1 MKVMSKEEVLRAIP
15 STNELLDSPLLQE
28 RISQL
33 GRAAVLQEIR
43 STLELVRFQLSSD
56 KGEEG
61 MEILKSLQSPTD
73 IEVHILKGLQTR
85 FDELDQKGLKRVI
98 NGTGIILH
106 TNLGRAPLPREAAAA
121 MASLSGGYCNLEYD
135 LKTGARGSRH
145 DHLEET
151 LCCLTGAE
159 GAMIVNNN
167 AAAVFLC
174 LNTFANQQEVLVSR
188 GEQVEI
194 GGSFRIPDIITR
206 SGCIMV
212 EVGTT
217 NKTHREDYAQ
227 AISPDTALLLKVH
240 TSNYKISGFTRE
252 VSLQELVQLGREQGV
267 PTMVDLGSGCLIS
280 LSFLGIPGEPT
291 VSDCVSAGADLI
303 TFSGDKLLGGPQA
316 GIILGKRE
324 ALDRLKKN
332 PLSRMVRCDKST
344 IIALKETLELYR
356 SPEEVFSSIPV
367 LSMLSLSEDQL
378 KNKAIALLTLLE
390 DALGSLARLEIEEVE
405 EEVGGGSLPGILL
418 KGAALSLTTEVLQ
431 INELQRRL
439 REAPVPLVCRVFQDR
454 LYIHLRTIEED
465 DFPLIAKALK
475 KLLEGS
481 R

>member
-1 MKVMSKEEVLRAIP
+1 
-15 STNELLDSPLLQE
+15 
-28 RISQL
+28 
-33 GRAAVLQEIR
+33 
-43 STLELVRFQLSSD
+43 
-56 KGEEG
+56 

-106 TNLGRAPLPREAAAA
+106 TNLGRAPLPREAAAT

-227 AISPDTALLLKVH
+227 AISPGTALLLKVH

-356 SPEEVFSSIPV
+356 SPEEAFSSIPV
-367 LSMLSLSEDQL
+367 LSMLSHSQDQL

-390 DALGSLARLEIEEVE
+390 DALGSLARLQIEEVE

-418 KGAALSLTTEVLQ
+418 KGAALTLTTEVLQ

>member
-1 MKVMSKEEVLRAIP
+1 MKVMSKKDVLRAIP
-15 STNELLDSPLLQE
+15 STNELLDNPLLQK

-33 GRAAVLQEIR
+33 GRDAVLQEIR

-56 KGEEG
+56 EGEEG

-106 TNLGRAPLPREAAAA
+106 TNLGRAPLPQEAAAA

-356 SPEEVFSSIPV
+356 SPEEAFSSIPV

-390 DALGSLARLEIEEVE
+390 DSLGSLARLQIEEVE

>member
-1 MKVMSKEEVLRAIP
+1 MKVMSKKDVLRAIP
-15 STNELLDSPLLQE
+15 STNELLDNPLLQK

-33 GRAAVLQEIR
+33 GRDAVLQEIR
-43 STLELVRFQLSSD
+43 STLELVRFQLSSEG
-56 KGEEG
+56 GEEG
-61 MEILKSLQSPTD
+61 IEILKSLQSPTD
-73 IEVHILKGLQTR
+73 IEVHILKGLQAR

-106 TNLGRAPLPREAAAA
+106 TNLGRAPLPQEAAAA
-121 MASLSGGYCNLEYD
+121 MAYLSGGYCNLEYD

-217 NKTHREDYAQ
+217 NKTHQEDYAQ

-356 SPEEVFSSIPV
+356 SPEEAFSSIPV
-367 LSMLSLSEDQL
+367 LSMLSLSRD
-378 KNKAIALLTLLE
+378 
-390 DALGSLARLEIEEVE
+390 
-405 EEVGGGSLPGILL
+405 
-418 KGAALSLTTEVLQ
+418 
-431 INELQRRL
+431 QRRI
-439 REAPVPLVCRVFQDR
+439 RPSPF
-454 LYIHLRTIEED
+454 
-465 DFPLIAKALK
+465 
-475 KLLEGS
+475 
-481 R
+481 

>member
-1 MKVMSKEEVLRAIP
+1 MKVMSKKDVLRAIP
-15 STNELLDSPLLQE
+15 STNELLDNPLLQK

-33 GRAAVLQEIR
+33 GRDAVLQEIR

-56 KGEEG
+56 EGEEG

-73 IEVHILKGLQTR
+73 IEVHILKGLQAR

-227 AISPDTALLLKVH
+227 AISPGTALLLKVH

-356 SPEEVFSSIPV
+356 SPEEAFSSIPV
-367 LSMLSLSEDQL
+367 LSMLSLSQDQL

-439 REAPVPLVCRVFQDR
+439 REAPVPLACRVFQDR

>member
-1 MKVMSKEEVLRAIP
+1 MKVMSKKDVLRAIP
-15 STNELLDSPLLQE
+15 STNELLDNPLLQK

-33 GRAAVLQEIR
+33 GRDAVLQEIR

-73 IEVHILKGLQTR
+73 IEVHILKGLQAR

-106 TNLGRAPLPREAAAA
+106 TNLGRAPLPQEAAAA

-252 VSLQELVQLGREQGV
+252 VSLQELVQLGIEQGV

-356 SPEEVFSSIPV
+356 SPEEAFSSIPV

-390 DALGSLARLEIEEVE
+390 DALGSLARLQIEEVE

>member
-1 MKVMSKEEVLRAIP
+1 MKVMSKKDVLRAIP
-15 STNELLDSPLLQE
+15 STNELLDNPLLQK

-33 GRAAVLQEIR
+33 GRDAVLQEIR

-56 KGEEG
+56 EGEEG
-61 MEILKSLQSPTD
+61 IEILKSLQSPAD
-73 IEVHILKGLQTR
+73 IEVHILKGLQAR

-121 MASLSGGYCNLEYD
+121 MAYLSGGYCNLEYD

-227 AISPDTALLLKVH
+227 AISPGTALLLKVH

-356 SPEEVFSSIPV
+356 SPEEAFSSIPV
-367 LSMLSLSEDQL
+367 LSMLSHSQDQL

-390 DALGSLARLEIEEVE
+390 DALGSLARLQIEEVE

-418 KGAALSLTTEVLQ
+418 KGAALTLTTEVLQ

>member
-1 MKVMSKEEVLRAIP
+1 MKVMSKKDVLRAIP
-15 STNELLDSPLLQE
+15 STNELLDNPLLQK

-33 GRAAVLQEIR
+33 GRDAVLQEIR

-56 KGEEG
+56 EGEEG
-61 MEILKSLQSPTD
+61 IEILKSLQSPTD
-73 IEVHILKGLQTR
+73 IEVHILKGLQAR

-227 AISPDTALLLKVH
+227 AISPDTALLFKVH

-267 PTMVDLGSGCLIS
+267 PTMVNLGSGCLIS

-356 SPEEVFSSIPV
+356 SPEEAFSSIPV

-390 DALGSLARLEIEEVE
+390 DSLGSLARLQIEEVE